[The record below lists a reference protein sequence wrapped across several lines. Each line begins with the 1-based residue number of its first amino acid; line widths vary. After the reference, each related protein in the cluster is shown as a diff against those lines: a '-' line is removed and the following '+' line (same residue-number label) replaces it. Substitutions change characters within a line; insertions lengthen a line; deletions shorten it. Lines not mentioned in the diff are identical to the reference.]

1 MKFIKII
8 GAREHNLKNVDA
20 KIPRRS
26 LTVVTGVSGSGKSSL
41 VFDILFAEAQRRFM
55 ESLSSY
61 ARQFVEKLDKPDVD
75 FVEGLSPSVAVDQKT
90 FHRNPRSTVGTITE
104 IYDYL
109 RVLFSVV
116 GKPHCHCCGEEISS
130 QTRSK
135 MVERILGEASAKPVS
150 VYSPVVQG
158 RKGVYRKELEEMRRE
173 GFVRVRIDGM
183 VFDLEDEISLS
194 RNKKHTIE
202 LLVDRMVPR
211 GGKSEKRLSDA
222 VALALRRSG
231 GLVRC
236 EIGDGKIL
244 TFSEHFSCPRC
255 AISYPEIS
263 PRLFSF
269 NSPYGACSGCQGLG
283 VETFFDPDL
292 IVEDPSRTLREG
304 AVKPFE
310 DYAYFARVLDG
321 LSRHYGFS
329 LDVPFSKLSKA
340 HREKIL
346 RGSGGE
352 KIEFPA
358 SPRSGKTGTRPS
370 VFEGVVNVLDEWIR
384 GTSSNL
390 VREKLEKYMRTT
402 DCRKC
407 GGARLNEVARC
418 VLFRGMSASDLVRM
432 SARGLASFFASVE
445 LSAEEEKIAGEV
457 VKEISSRLGF
467 LEDIG
472 LGYMSLDRAAPTLS
486 GGEAQRVRLA
496 TQMGSKLTGI
506 TYILDEPSIGLHP
519 RDNGKLIGTLRSIR
533 DRGNTVIVVEHDEET
548 IKSADFVVDVGP
560 GAGEIGGEV
569 VCSGSVDRIARCGAS
584 LTGDYISG
592 KKRIPVPSS
601 RRTSAARVG
610 VRGASGNN
618 LRNSNVDFPLG
629 TFICVTGVSGSGKS
643 TLVVDTLYNG
653 LSAKLGGK
661 KVRAAAHRK
670 ITGTEKLDK
679 VLKVDQSPIGRTPRS
694 NPTTYTGV
702 FTEIRKIFSMLPESR
717 VMGYGPGRF
726 SFNLPQGSCA
736 GCGGSGTVK
745 VEMHFLPDVYVKC
758 GTCGGKRY
766 NDETLKIAYRGK
778 TISDV
783 LEMTI
788 REAAGFFENV
798 PAIAGR
804 LGVLNDVGLGYV
816 RLGQRATTLS
826 GGESQRVK
834 LAREL
839 AKKSTGKTLY
849 VLDEPSVGLHFDD
862 VRKLL
867 SVIHRLVDSGNTV
880 VVIEHNLDIIKCAD
894 HVIDLGPGGGDAGG
908 EVVAFGTPE
917 RVCEAE
923 RSHTALYLGKVLEN
937 ASVGA

>member
-20 KIPRRS
+20 KIPRHS

-61 ARQFVEKLDKPDVD
+61 ARQFVEKLGKPDVD

-90 FHRNPRSTVGTITE
+90 FHRNPRSTIGTITE

-116 GKPHCHCCGEEISS
+116 GKPHCHGCGDEISS
-130 QTRSK
+130 QTRSQ
-135 MVERILGEASAKPVS
+135 MVERILGESGAKPVS

-173 GFVRVRIDGM
+173 GFVRVRIDGV

-202 LLVDRMVPR
+202 LLVDRVIPR
-211 GGKSEKRLSDA
+211 GQKSEKRLSDA
-222 VALALRRSG
+222 VALALRRSD
-231 GLVRC
+231 GLVKC
-236 EIGDGKIL
+236 EIGDGKTL

-269 NSPYGACSGCQGLG
+269 NSPYGACSGCMGLG

-292 IVEDPSRTLREG
+292 IVDDPSRTLREG
-304 AVKPFE
+304 AVRPFE
-310 DYAYFARVLDG
+310 GYEYFARVLDG

-340 HREKIL
+340 DREKIL

-352 KIEFPA
+352 KIEFPRN
-358 SPRSGKTGTRPS
+358 PRNGRVGTSPS
-370 VFEGVVNVLDEWIR
+370 VFEGVINMLDEWMR
-384 GTSSNL
+384 STSSDL

-402 DCRKC
+402 ECRKC
-407 GGARLNEVARC
+407 DGARLSEVARC
-418 VLFRGMSASDLVRM
+418 VFFRGKSVSDLVKM

-445 LSAEEEKIAGEV
+445 LSDGEEKLAGEV

-472 LGYMSLDRAAPTLS
+472 LGYVSLDRTAPTLS

-519 RDNGKLIGTLRSIR
+519 RDNAKLIGTLRTIR

-560 GAGEIGGEV
+560 GAGEIGGEL
-569 VCSGSVDRIARCGAS
+569 VCSGDVGRITRCGAS
-584 LTGDYISG
+584 LTGDYLSG

-601 RRTSAARVG
+601 RRTSVARVG

-618 LRNSNVDFPLG
+618 LRNSDVDFPLK

-643 TLVVDTLYNG
+643 TLVIDTLYNG
-653 LSAKLGGK
+653 LSVKLGGK
-661 KVRAAAHRK
+661 KVRVAAHRE
-670 ITGTEKLDK
+670 IVGAEKLDK
-679 VLKVDQSPIGRTPRS
+679 VLEVDQSPIGRTPRS
-694 NPTTYTGV
+694 NPATYTGV
-702 FTEIRKIFSMLPESR
+702 LTEIRKIFSMLPESR

-736 GCGGSGTVK
+736 GCGGRGTVK

-758 GTCGGKRY
+758 ETCEGKRY
-766 NDETLKIAYRGK
+766 NEETLKIAYKGK

-788 REAAGFFENV
+788 REASEFFENV
-798 PAIAGR
+798 PAIADR
-804 LGVLNDVGLGYV
+804 LGVLKDIGLGYV

-834 LAREL
+834 LAKEL
-839 AKKSTGKTLY
+839 SKKATGKTLY

-867 SVIHRLVDSGNTV
+867 SVIQRLVESGNTV

-917 RVCEAE
+917 RICEAE
-923 RSHTALYLGKVLEN
+923 GSHTALYLRKVLEN
-937 ASVGA
+937 TGMGA